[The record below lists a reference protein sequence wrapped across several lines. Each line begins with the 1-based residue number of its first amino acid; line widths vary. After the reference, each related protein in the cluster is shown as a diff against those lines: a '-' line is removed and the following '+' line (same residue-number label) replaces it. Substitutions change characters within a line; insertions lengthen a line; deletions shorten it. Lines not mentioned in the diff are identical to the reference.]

1 MFLGSVFTLLS
12 GTLFGLL
19 PLITVNLFASGL
31 NTFTVNFFRYGSLV
45 VIVLCYALIKR
56 KNIRLDKYT
65 FFKIVTHLGL
75 MTFLTGILL
84 AGSYNYISTGLATT
98 LHFLYP
104 VVVILI
110 SSIYYRENLTKR
122 MILALLFTMIG
133 IIFFLSSS
141 SFDNIIGIVMA
152 VASSATYAI
161 YILQLERTKLNRLDP
176 KILSFY
182 IALTTSTLV
191 FITSFFIEPVK
202 LTLSFYQVILFVL
215 LGGTTLFAQML
226 FQLGSRSLGSKQVA
240 LLSLSEPIVS
250 MIVGIIF
257 LSEAIVFEKIIGSIF
272 ILVSIVITTFR
283 HKDSKTPS

>member
-202 LTLSFYQVILFVL
+202 LALSFYQVILFVL

>member
-56 KNIRLDKYT
+56 KIIRLDKYT